1 LQPNPCAQQKRPGA
15 LARASSL
22 TRSSLSFAVMMVMMV
37 MMTTNGVR
45 RYSQTTQDNQ
55 GYYSE
60 KHSTDIHGDSPSI
73 QPFIFQTV

>member
-1 LQPNPCAQQKRPGA
+1 
-15 LARASSL
+15 
-22 TRSSLSFAVMMVMMV
+22 MMVMMV